1 MNNTL
6 ITRLLLLLWVFALP
20 AYGQEDGI
28 ESLRNTSKAFASVAR
43 KVSPSVV
50 FIQVESN
57 RESPSIQQ
65 FSSPFGHG
73 GPFDDELFRRF
84 FGPQFPNR
92 PQTPGA
98 ENSQPKQRAIGQGS
112 GFVYKVDEG
121 LFSKK
126 TYILTNNH
134 VVDQAEKIK
143 VKFPNGKEYDA
154 KVTGADPK
162 SDVAVIEIE
171 TDKVV
176 ALALGNSE
184 KLSVGEWVI
193 AIGNPF
199 GLQNSLTVGV
209 VSAKGRTSVGI
220 SDYENFIQ
228 TDAAIN
234 PGNSGGPLVD
244 LDGQVIGMNTAI
256 FSRSGGYM
264 GIGFA
269 IPIDLAKAVAEQLID
284 KGEVVR
290 GHLGVVIQ
298 PLTPELAESFGVNQG
313 EGILIS
319 QVVEDSPADKAGLKQ
334 GDVIIAYR
342 GSKVDSIGKFR
353 NQVALTTPSSQEELV
368 ILRDGKRKTV
378 TVKIGQQDNTLQVTK
393 GSSQSVDKIGMTVQ
407 TITPQL
413 AEKYNIPSGAG
424 VVVNNV
430 QPGSIAAQAG
440 VQPGTVILQVNRK
453 KVKNAAEFKRA
464 VKDSYAQKKVLLL
477 VRSDNYQRFIILEW

>member
-1 MNNTL
+1 MNKTV

-28 ESLRNTSKAFASVAR
+28 ESLRNTSKEFASVAR

-50 FIQVESN
+50 FIQVESS
-57 RESPSIQQ
+57 REVPSIQQ
-65 FSSPFGHG
+65 FSSPFGNG
-73 GPFDDELFRRF
+73 SPFDDELLKRF
-84 FGPQFPNR
+84 FGQQFPNN
-92 PQTPGA
+92 PQTPGRGVP
-98 ENSQPKQRAIGQGS
+98 QPKQRAVAQGS
-112 GFVYKVDEG
+112 GFVFKVDNG
-121 LFSKK
+121 IFSKK

-134 VVDQAEKIK
+134 VVDRADKIR
-143 VKFPNGKEYDA
+143 VKFQNGKEYVA
-154 KVTGADPK
+154 KVTGTDPK

-171 TDKVV
+171 ADNIPV
-176 ALALGNSE
+176 LPLGDSK

-199 GLQNSLTVGV
+199 GLQNTLTVGV

-244 LDGQVIGMNTAI
+244 LDGLVVGMNTAI

-269 IPIDLAKAVAEQLID
+269 IPIDLAKAVAEQLINN
-284 KGEVVR
+284 GAVVR

-298 PLTPELAESFGVNQG
+298 PLTAELAESFGTSSG
-313 EGILIS
+313 EGILVA

-334 GDVIIAYR
+334 GDVIISYR

-353 NQVALTTPSSQEELV
+353 NQVALTTPGSKEELI
-368 ILRDGKRKTV
+368 ILRDGKRKTL
-378 TVKIGQQDNTLQVTK
+378 TVKIGQQDNTLQVAK
-393 GSSQSVDKIGMTVQ
+393 GSSQSADEIGMTVQ
-407 TITPQL
+407 TVTPQL
-413 AEKYNIPSGAG
+413 AEKYNIKAGEG
-424 VVVNNV
+424 VVVNKV
-430 QPGSIAAQAG
+430 QPGSVAAQAG
-440 VQPGTVILQVNRK
+440 IQAGFVILQVNRK
-453 KVKNAAEFKRA
+453 KVNNAAEFKRTIKA
-464 VKDSYAQKKVLLL
+464 SNANKKALLL
-477 VRSDNYQRFIILEW
+477 IRNDNYQRYVIIDW